1 MTASQGGKRVNMSS
15 TSDEMLDTLTLSG
28 KMVGAQV
35 RRVEDPRVLLG
46 KSQYVDDLDLPNSV
60 ALAFVRSPY
69 AHARIVSI
77 DAGTAQNHSGVQLV
91 LTGADIAEAIKPLRV
106 EYDPAKAPTHKPC
119 DWPVLAQDKVRF
131 VGEAVAVVVATDR
144 YAAEDAAGLIDVEY
158 EPLEPV
164 SDVEQAL
171 AADAP
176 LVHEEWGDNV
186 MQTLQAEIGDV
197 TTAFQTADCV
207 VSERLTTGRH
217 MALPMET
224 RGCVASFERA
234 TDTLT
239 VWSSTQVPHVLR
251 SHIALVLDFP
261 EHHIRVVA
269 PDVGGGF
276 GQKAHLFPEE
286 AVAAY
291 LAHRLGRPVKWIE
304 DRRENLSASLHAKQ
318 QVAQAELA
326 VRRDGTI
333 LGIRGR
339 FVGDVGAYSEYPWGS
354 AFEAG
359 HAASSMPGPYKT
371 PAFSFEAVSVAT
383 NKTTIGVYRGVG
395 LPIGVLAMERLMDLA
410 AHKLGLDPA
419 EIRLRNMIRKEEHPY
434 TTIIGA
440 EVESGSHRESLQKAL
455 DILGYQECRGEQQR
469 ARAQGRYMGIGIGC
483 YLEGTAPSSAA
494 FASMGLHL
502 GGYESATVRM
512 DVAGKVTVLVGTH
525 SHGQSHETTLAQVAA
540 DELGVPLADIRIIE
554 GDTNAVPYGMGTWGS
569 RSAVTGGGAIS
580 KASEKLRSKML
591 RIASRMTEVPDDDL
605 ELAAGMI
612 RRKAD
617 ATPLLPIKEF
627 AYRVLVQAGDLPQDE
642 EPGLDATAHY
652 EPPPSTH
659 ANATHIALAEVDSD
673 TGKVTLLRYIVVE
686 DCGTIIN
693 PTVVDGQIQGGVA
706 QGIGSALYEHA
717 LYDENGQFLT
727 GTLMDYLIP
736 TAVDVPQVE
745 IGHIESPSP
754 HTPHGIK
761 GAGEGGAIAPPAA
774 IANAVA
780 DALAP
785 FEVRVNA
792 IPLTPERVLD
802 WIEQRKA
809 AA

>member
-1 MTASQGGKRVNMSS
+1 MASSQGG
-15 TSDEMLDTLTLSG
+15 TG

-35 RRVEDPRVLLG
+35 RRVEDPRFLLG
-46 KSQYVDDLDLPNSV
+46 TSQYVDDLDLPNSV

-69 AHARIVSI
+69 AHARILSI
-77 DAGTAQNHSGVQLV
+77 DVNTAQDRSDVQLV
-91 LTGADIAEAIKPLRV
+91 VTGADIAEAIKPLRV
-106 EYDPAKAPTHKPC
+106 VYDPNKAPTHKSC

-144 YAAEDAAGLIDVEY
+144 YAAEDAASVIDVEY
-158 EPLEPV
+158 EPLDPV
-164 SDVEQAL
+164 CDVEQAL

-186 MQTLQAEIGDV
+186 MQTLRVEIGEV
-197 TTAFQTADCV
+197 AKAFHVADCV

-224 RGCVASFERA
+224 RGCVASFERG

-239 VWSSTQVPHVLR
+239 VWSSTQVPHMLR
-251 SHIALVLDFP
+251 SHLALVLDFP
-261 EHHIRVVA
+261 EHHIRVIA

-276 GQKAHLFPEE
+276 GQKGHLFPEE

-291 LAHRLGRPVKWIE
+291 LARRLGRSVKWIE

-318 QVAQAELA
+318 QTVQAELA
-326 VRRDGTI
+326 LHQDGTI

-339 FVGDVGAYSEYPWGS
+339 FVSDVGAYSEYPWGS

-359 HAASSMPGPYKT
+359 HAASSLPGPYKT
-371 PAFSFEAVSVAT
+371 PAFAFEAVSVAT

-395 LPIGVLAMERLMDLA
+395 LPIGVLTMERLLDLA

-455 DILGYQECRGEQQR
+455 DMLGYQACRAEQQQ
-469 ARAQGRYMGIGIGC
+469 ARAQGRYLGIGIGC
-483 YLEGTAPSSAA
+483 YVEGTAPSSAA
-494 FASMGLHL
+494 FASMGLDL

-512 DVAGKVTVLVGTH
+512 DVAGTVTVLVGTH

-540 DELGVPLADIRIIE
+540 DELGLPLADIRIIE

-591 RIASRMTEVPDDDL
+591 RIASRMTEVPDEDL

-617 ATPLLPIKEF
+617 ATPLLPIKEL
-627 AYRVLVQAGDLPQDE
+627 AYRVLVQAGSLPPDE

-659 ANATHIALAEVDSD
+659 ANATHIALVEVDRD
-673 TGKVTLLRYIVVE
+673 TGKVAILRYIVVE

-706 QGIGSALYEHA
+706 QGIGTALYEHA
-717 LYDENGQFLT
+717 IYDENGQFLT
-727 GTLMDYLIP
+727 GTLMDYIIP

-754 HTPHGIK
+754 YTPHGIK
-761 GAGEGGAIAPPAA
+761 GMGEGGAIAPPAA

-785 FEVRVNA
+785 FDVRVNA
-792 IPLTPERVLD
+792 IPLTPERVLG
-802 WIEQRKA
+802 WIEQYSA

>member
-1 MTASQGGKRVNMSS
+1 M
-15 TSDEMLDTLTLSG
+15 
-28 KMVGAQV
+28 
-35 RRVEDPRVLLG
+35 
-46 KSQYVDDLDLPNSV
+46 
-60 ALAFVRSPY
+60 
-69 AHARIVSI
+69 
-77 DAGTAQNHSGVQLV
+77 
-91 LTGADIAEAIKPLRV
+91 
-106 EYDPAKAPTHKPC
+106 
-119 DWPVLAQDKVRF
+119 RF

-144 YAAEDAAGLIDVEY
+144 YAAEDAASVIDVEY
-158 EPLEPV
+158 EPLDPV
-164 SDVEQAL
+164 CDVEQAL

-186 MQTLQAEIGDV
+186 MQTLRVEIGEV
-197 TTAFQTADCV
+197 AKAFHVADCV

-224 RGCVASFERA
+224 RGCVASFERG

-239 VWSSTQVPHVLR
+239 VWSSTQVPHMLR
-251 SHIALVLDFP
+251 SHLALVLDFP
-261 EHHIRVVA
+261 EHHIRVIA

-276 GQKAHLFPEE
+276 GQKGHLFPEE

-291 LAHRLGRPVKWIE
+291 LARRLGRSVKWIE

-318 QVAQAELA
+318 QTVQAELA
-326 VRRDGTI
+326 LHQDGTI

-339 FVGDVGAYSEYPWGS
+339 FVSDVGAYSEYPWGS

-371 PAFSFEAVSVAT
+371 PAFGFEAVSVAT

-395 LPIGVLAMERLMDLA
+395 LPIGVLTMERLLDLA

-455 DILGYQECRGEQQR
+455 DMLGYQACRAEQQQ
-469 ARAQGRYMGIGIGC
+469 ARAQGRYLGIGIGC
-483 YLEGTAPSSAA
+483 YVEGTAPSSAA
-494 FASMGLHL
+494 FASMGLDL

-512 DVAGKVTVLVGTH
+512 DVAGTVTVLVGTH

-540 DELGVPLADIRIIE
+540 DELGLPLADIRIIE

-591 RIASRMTEVPDDDL
+591 RIASRMTEVPDEDL

-617 ATPLLPIKEF
+617 ATPLLPIKEL
-627 AYRVLVQAGDLPQDE
+627 AYRVLVQAGSLPPDE

-659 ANATHIALAEVDSD
+659 ANATHIALVEVDRD
-673 TGKVTLLRYIVVE
+673 TGKVAILRYIVVE

-706 QGIGSALYEHA
+706 QGIGTALYEHA
-717 LYDENGQFLT
+717 IYDENGQFLT
-727 GTLMDYLIP
+727 GTLMDYIIP

-754 HTPHGIK
+754 YTPHGIK
-761 GAGEGGAIAPPAA
+761 GMGEGGAIAPPAA

-785 FEVRVNA
+785 FDVRVNA
-792 IPLTPERVLD
+792 IPLTPERVLG
-802 WIEQRKA
+802 WIEQYSA

>member
-1 MTASQGGKRVNMSS
+1 MASSQGG
-15 TSDEMLDTLTLSG
+15 TG

-46 KSQYVDDLDLPNSV
+46 KSQYVDDLDLPNSL

-77 DAGTAQNHSGVQLV
+77 DADAAQNQPGVRLV
-91 LTGADIAEAIKPLRV
+91 LTGADIAQAIKPLRV
-106 EYDPAKAPTHKPC
+106 EYEPAKAPTHKPC

-131 VGEAVAVVVATDR
+131 VGEAAAVVVATDR

-197 TTAFQTADCV
+197 AKAFQEADCV

-224 RGCVASFERA
+224 RGCVASFEPA

-276 GQKAHLFPEE
+276 GQKGHLFPEE

-291 LAHRLGRPVKWIE
+291 LARRLGRPVKWIE

-318 QVAQAELA
+318 QAVQAELA
-326 VRRDGTI
+326 VRQDGTI

-395 LPIGVLAMERLMDLA
+395 LPIGVLTMERLMDLA
-410 AHKLGLDPA
+410 AQKLGLDPA

-455 DILGYQECRGEQQR
+455 DILGYQERRAEQQR
-469 ARAQGRYMGIGIGC
+469 ARTQGRYLGIGIGC
-483 YLEGTAPSSAA
+483 YLEGTAPNSAA
-494 FASMGLHL
+494 FASMGLNL

-540 DELGVPLADIRIIE
+540 DELGVSLADVKIIE

-580 KASEKLRSKML
+580 RASEKLRNKML

-605 ELAAGMI
+605 ELAEGMI

-617 ATPLLPIKEF
+617 ATPLMPIKEL
-627 AYRVLVQAGDLPQDE
+627 AHRVLVQAGSLPQDE

-659 ANATHIALAEVDSD
+659 ANASHIALVEVDSD
-673 TGKVTLLRYIVVE
+673 TGKVTLLRYVVVE

-706 QGIGSALYEHA
+706 QGIGTALYEHA

-736 TAVDVPQVE
+736 TAIDVPQVE

-761 GAGEGGAIAPPAA
+761 GVGEGGAIAPPAA

-785 FEVRVNA
+785 FEVRVDA
-792 IPLTPERVLD
+792 IPLTPERVLG
-802 WIEQRKA
+802 WIEQSKA

>member
-1 MTASQGGKRVNMSS
+1 MASSQGG
-15 TSDEMLDTLTLSG
+15 TG

-35 RRVEDPRVLLG
+35 RRVEDPRFLLG
-46 KSQYVDDLDLPNSV
+46 TSQYVDDLDLPNSV

-69 AHARIVSI
+69 AHARILSI
-77 DAGTAQNHSGVQLV
+77 DVNTAQDRSDVQLV
-91 LTGADIAEAIKPLRV
+91 VTGADIAEAIKPLRV
-106 EYDPAKAPTHKPC
+106 VYDPNKAPTHKSC

-144 YAAEDAAGLIDVEY
+144 YAAEDAASVIDVEY
-158 EPLEPV
+158 EPLDPV
-164 SDVEQAL
+164 CDVEQAL

-186 MQTLQAEIGDV
+186 MQTLRVEIGEV
-197 TTAFQTADCV
+197 AKAFHVADCV

-224 RGCVASFERA
+224 RGCVASFERG

-239 VWSSTQVPHVLR
+239 VWSSTQVPHMLR
-251 SHIALVLDFP
+251 SHLALVLDFP
-261 EHHIRVVA
+261 EHHIRVIA

-276 GQKAHLFPEE
+276 GQKGHLFPEE

-291 LAHRLGRPVKWIE
+291 LARRLGRSVKWIE

-318 QVAQAELA
+318 QTVQAELA
-326 VRRDGTI
+326 VRQDGTI

-339 FVGDVGAYSEYPWGS
+339 FVSDVGAYSEYPWGS

-359 HAASSMPGPYKT
+359 HAASSLPGPYKT
-371 PAFSFEAVSVAT
+371 PAFGFEAVSVAT

-395 LPIGVLAMERLMDLA
+395 LPIGVLTMERLLDLA

-455 DILGYQECRGEQQR
+455 DMLGYQACRAEQQQ
-469 ARAQGRYMGIGIGC
+469 ARAQGRYLGIGIGC
-483 YLEGTAPSSAA
+483 YVEGTAPSSAA
-494 FASMGLHL
+494 FASMGLDL

-512 DVAGKVTVLVGTH
+512 DVAGTVTVLVGTH

-540 DELGVPLADIRIIE
+540 DELGLPLADIRIIE

-591 RIASRMTEVPDDDL
+591 RIASRMTEVPDEDL

-617 ATPLLPIKEF
+617 ATPLLPIKEL
-627 AYRVLVQAGDLPQDE
+627 AYRVLVQAGSLPPDE

-659 ANATHIALAEVDSD
+659 ANATHIALVEVDRD
-673 TGKVTLLRYIVVE
+673 TGKVAILRYIVVE

-706 QGIGSALYEHA
+706 QGIGTALYEHA
-717 LYDENGQFLT
+717 IYDENGQFLT
-727 GTLMDYLIP
+727 GTLMDYIIP

-754 HTPHGIK
+754 YTPHGIK
-761 GAGEGGAIAPPAA
+761 GMGEGGAIAPPAA

-785 FEVRVNA
+785 FDVRVNA
-792 IPLTPERVLD
+792 IPLTPERVLG
-802 WIEQRKA
+802 WIEQYSA

>member
-1 MTASQGGKRVNMSS
+1 MASSQGG
-15 TSDEMLDTLTLSG
+15 TG

-46 KSQYVDDLDLPNSV
+46 KSQYVDDLDLPNSL

-77 DAGTAQNHSGVQLV
+77 DVGTAQTQPGVQFV

-106 EYDPAKAPTHKPC
+106 EYEPAKAPTHKPC
-119 DWPVLAQDKVRF
+119 DWPVLAQEKVRF
-131 VGEAVAVVVATDR
+131 VGEAVAAVVATDR
-144 YAAEDAAGLIDVEY
+144 YVAEDAAGLIDVEY
-158 EPLEPV
+158 EPLVPV

-171 AADAP
+171 ATDAP

-197 TTAFQTADCV
+197 TKAFQEADCV

-224 RGCVASFERA
+224 RGCVASFEPA

-276 GQKAHLFPEE
+276 GQKGHLFPEE
-286 AVAAY
+286 AVAAH
-291 LAHRLGRPVKWIE
+291 LARRLGRPVKWIE
-304 DRRENLSASLHAKQ
+304 DRRENLAASLHAKQ
-318 QVAQAELA
+318 QAVQAELA
-326 VRRDGTI
+326 VRQDGTI

-339 FVGDVGAYSEYPWGS
+339 FIGDVGAYSEYPWGS

-371 PAFSFEAVSVAT
+371 PTFSFEAVSVAT

-395 LPIGVLAMERLMDLA
+395 LPIGVLTMERLMDLA
-410 AHKLGLDPA
+410 AQKLGLDPA

-455 DILGYQECRGEQQR
+455 DILGYQECRAEQQR
-469 ARAQGRYMGIGIGC
+469 ARAQGRYLGIGIGC

-494 FASMGLHL
+494 FASMGLNL

-540 DELGVPLADIRIIE
+540 DELGVPLADIKIIE

-580 KASEKLRSKML
+580 RASQKLRNKML

-605 ELAAGMI
+605 ELAEGTI
-612 RRKAD
+612 RRRAD
-617 ATPLLPIKEF
+617 ATPLMPIKEL
-627 AYRVLVQAGDLPQDE
+627 AHRVLVQAGNLPRDE

-659 ANATHIALAEVDSD
+659 ANATHIALVEVDSD

-706 QGIGSALYEHA
+706 QGIGTALYEHA

-736 TAVDVPQVE
+736 TAIDVPQVE

-761 GAGEGGAIAPPAA
+761 GVGEGGAIAPPAA

-785 FEVRVNA
+785 FDVRVDA
-792 IPLTPERVLD
+792 IPLTPERVLG
-802 WIEQRKA
+802 WIEQRQA

>member
-1 MTASQGGKRVNMSS
+1 MASSQGG
-15 TSDEMLDTLTLSG
+15 TG

-35 RRVEDPRVLLG
+35 RRVEDPRFLLG
-46 KSQYVDDLDLPNSV
+46 TSQYVDDLDLPNSV

-69 AHARIVSI
+69 AHARILSI
-77 DAGTAQNHSGVQLV
+77 DVNTAQDRSDVQLV
-91 LTGADIAEAIKPLRV
+91 VTGADIAEAIKPLRV
-106 EYDPAKAPTHKPC
+106 VYDPNKAPTHKSC
-119 DWPVLAQDKVRF
+119 DWPVLAQGKVRF

-144 YAAEDAAGLIDVEY
+144 YAAEDAASVIDVEY
-158 EPLEPV
+158 EPLDPV
-164 SDVEQAL
+164 CDVEQAL

-186 MQTLQAEIGDV
+186 MQTLRVEIGEV
-197 TTAFQTADCV
+197 AKAFHVADCV

-224 RGCVASFERA
+224 RGCVASFERG

-239 VWSSTQVPHVLR
+239 VWSSTQVPHMLR
-251 SHIALVLDFP
+251 SHLALVLDFP
-261 EHHIRVVA
+261 EHHIRVIA

-276 GQKAHLFPEE
+276 GQKGHLFPEE

-291 LAHRLGRPVKWIE
+291 LARRLGRSVKWIE

-318 QVAQAELA
+318 QTVQAELA
-326 VRRDGTI
+326 LHQDGTI

-339 FVGDVGAYSEYPWGS
+339 FVSDVGAYSEYPWGS

-371 PAFSFEAVSVAT
+371 PAFAFEAVSVAT

-395 LPIGVLAMERLMDLA
+395 LPIGVLTMERLLDLA

-455 DILGYQECRGEQQR
+455 DMLGYQACRAEQQQ
-469 ARAQGRYMGIGIGC
+469 ARAQGRYLGIGIGC
-483 YLEGTAPSSAA
+483 YVEGTAPSSAA
-494 FASMGLHL
+494 FASMGLDL

-512 DVAGKVTVLVGTH
+512 DVAGTVTVLVGTH

-540 DELGVPLADIRIIE
+540 DELGLPLADIRIIE

-580 KASEKLRSKML
+580 KASQKLRNKML
-591 RIASRMTEVPDDDL
+591 RIASRMTEVPDEDL

-617 ATPLLPIKEF
+617 ATPLLPIKEL
-627 AYRVLVQAGDLPQDE
+627 AYRVLVQAGSLPPDE

-659 ANATHIALAEVDSD
+659 ANATHIALVEVDRD
-673 TGKVTLLRYIVVE
+673 TGKVAILRYIVVE

-706 QGIGSALYEHA
+706 QGIGTALYEHA
-717 LYDENGQFLT
+717 IYDENGQFLT
-727 GTLMDYLIP
+727 GTLMDYIIP

-754 HTPHGIK
+754 YTPHGIK
-761 GAGEGGAIAPPAA
+761 GMGEGGAIAPPAA

-785 FEVRVNA
+785 FDVRVNA
-792 IPLTPERVLD
+792 IPLTPERVLG
-802 WIEQRKA
+802 WIEQYSA

>member
-1 MTASQGGKRVNMSS
+1 MASSQGG
-15 TSDEMLDTLTLSG
+15 TG

-35 RRVEDPRVLLG
+35 RRVEDPRFLLG
-46 KSQYVDDLDLPNSV
+46 TSQYVDDLDLPNSV

-69 AHARIVSI
+69 AHARILSI
-77 DAGTAQNHSGVQLV
+77 DVNTARGRSDVQLV
-91 LTGADIAEAIKPLRV
+91 VTGADIAEAIKPLRV
-106 EYDPAKAPTHKPC
+106 VYDPNKAPTHKSC

-144 YAAEDAAGLIDVEY
+144 YAAEDAASVIDVEY
-158 EPLEPV
+158 EPLDPV
-164 SDVEQAL
+164 CDVEQAL

-186 MQTLQAEIGDV
+186 MQTLRVEIGEV
-197 TTAFQTADCV
+197 AKAFHVADCV

-224 RGCVASFERA
+224 RGCVASFERG

-239 VWSSTQVPHVLR
+239 VWSSTQVPHMLR
-251 SHIALVLDFP
+251 SHLALVLDFP
-261 EHHIRVVA
+261 EHHIRVIA

-276 GQKAHLFPEE
+276 GQKGHLFPEE

-291 LAHRLGRPVKWIE
+291 LARRLGRSVKWIE

-318 QVAQAELA
+318 QTVQAELA
-326 VRRDGTI
+326 LHQDGTI

-339 FVGDVGAYSEYPWGS
+339 FVSDVGAYSEYPWGS

-371 PAFSFEAVSVAT
+371 PAFGFEAVSVAT

-395 LPIGVLAMERLMDLA
+395 LPIGVLTMERLLDLA

-455 DILGYQECRGEQQR
+455 DMLGYQACRAEQQQ
-469 ARAQGRYMGIGIGC
+469 ARAQGRYLGIGIGC
-483 YLEGTAPSSAA
+483 YVEGTAPSSAA
-494 FASMGLHL
+494 FASMGLDL

-512 DVAGKVTVLVGTH
+512 DVAGTVTVLVGTH

-540 DELGVPLADIRIIE
+540 DELGLPLADIRIIE

-591 RIASRMTEVPDDDL
+591 RIASRMTEVPDEDL

-617 ATPLLPIKEF
+617 ATPLLPIKEL
-627 AYRVLVQAGDLPQDE
+627 AYRVLVQAGSLPPDE

-659 ANATHIALAEVDSD
+659 ANATHIALVEVDRD
-673 TGKVTLLRYIVVE
+673 TGKVAILRYIVVE

-706 QGIGSALYEHA
+706 QGIGTALYEHA
-717 LYDENGQFLT
+717 IYDENGQFLT
-727 GTLMDYLIP
+727 GTLMDYIIP

-754 HTPHGIK
+754 YTPHGIK
-761 GAGEGGAIAPPAA
+761 GMGEGGAIAPPAA

-785 FEVRVNA
+785 FDVRVNA
-792 IPLTPERVLD
+792 IPLTPERVLG
-802 WIEQRKA
+802 WIEQYSA

>member
-1 MTASQGGKRVNMSS
+1 
-15 TSDEMLDTLTLSG
+15 
-28 KMVGAQV
+28 
-35 RRVEDPRVLLG
+35 
-46 KSQYVDDLDLPNSV
+46 
-60 ALAFVRSPY
+60 
-69 AHARIVSI
+69 
-77 DAGTAQNHSGVQLV
+77 
-91 LTGADIAEAIKPLRV
+91 
-106 EYDPAKAPTHKPC
+106 
-119 DWPVLAQDKVRF
+119 
-131 VGEAVAVVVATDR
+131 
-144 YAAEDAAGLIDVEY
+144 
-158 EPLEPV
+158 
-164 SDVEQAL
+164 
-171 AADAP
+171 
-176 LVHEEWGDNV
+176 
-186 MQTLQAEIGDV
+186 
-197 TTAFQTADCV
+197 
-207 VSERLTTGRH
+207 
-217 MALPMET
+217 
-224 RGCVASFERA
+224 
-234 TDTLT
+234 
-239 VWSSTQVPHVLR
+239 
-251 SHIALVLDFP
+251 
-261 EHHIRVVA
+261 
-269 PDVGGGF
+269 
-276 GQKAHLFPEE
+276 
-286 AVAAY
+286 
-291 LAHRLGRPVKWIE
+291 
-304 DRRENLSASLHAKQ
+304 
-318 QVAQAELA
+318 
-326 VRRDGTI
+326 
-333 LGIRGR
+333 
-339 FVGDVGAYSEYPWGS
+339 
-354 AFEAG
+354 
-359 HAASSMPGPYKT
+359 
-371 PAFSFEAVSVAT
+371 
-383 NKTTIGVYRGVG
+383 VYRGVG
-395 LPIGVLAMERLMDLA
+395 LPIGVLTMERLMDLA

-455 DILGYQECRGEQQR
+455 DILGYKECRAEQQR
-469 ARAQGRYMGIGIGC
+469 ARAQGRYLGIGIGC

-494 FASMGLHL
+494 FASMGLHM

-512 DVAGKVTVLVGTH
+512 DVAGTVTVLVGTH

-540 DELGVPLADIRIIE
+540 DELGLPLAAIRIIE

-580 KASEKLRSKML
+580 KASQKLRSKML

-617 ATPLLPIKEF
+617 ATPLLPIKEL
-627 AYRVLVQAGDLPQDE
+627 AYRVLVQAGSLPPDE

-659 ANATHIALAEVDSD
+659 ANASHIALVEVDSD
-673 TGKVTLLRYIVVE
+673 TGKVDLLRYIVVE

-761 GAGEGGAIAPPAA
+761 GVGEGGAIAPPAA

-785 FEVRVNA
+785 FAVRVNA
-792 IPLTPERVLD
+792 IPLTPERVLG
-802 WIEQRKA
+802 WIEQRRA

>member
-1 MTASQGGKRVNMSS
+1 MASSQGG
-15 TSDEMLDTLTLSG
+15 TG

-35 RRVEDPRVLLG
+35 RRVEDPRFLLG
-46 KSQYVDDLDLPNSV
+46 TSQYVDDLDLPNSV

-69 AHARIVSI
+69 AHARILSI
-77 DAGTAQNHSGVQLV
+77 DVNTAQDRSDVQLV
-91 LTGADIAEAIKPLRV
+91 VTGADIAEAIKPLRV
-106 EYDPAKAPTHKPC
+106 VYDPNKAPTHKSC
-119 DWPVLAQDKVRF
+119 DWPVLAQGKVRF

-144 YAAEDAAGLIDVEY
+144 YAAEDAASVIDVEY
-158 EPLEPV
+158 EPLDPV
-164 SDVEQAL
+164 CDVEQAL

-186 MQTLQAEIGDV
+186 MQTLRVEIGEV
-197 TTAFQTADCV
+197 AKAFHVADCV

-224 RGCVASFERA
+224 RGCVVSFERG

-239 VWSSTQVPHVLR
+239 VWSSTQVPHMLR
-251 SHIALVLDFP
+251 SHLALVLDFP
-261 EHHIRVVA
+261 EHHIRVIA

-276 GQKAHLFPEE
+276 GQKGHLFPEE

-291 LAHRLGRPVKWIE
+291 LARRLGRSVKWIE

-318 QVAQAELA
+318 QTVQAELA
-326 VRRDGTI
+326 LHQDGTI

-339 FVGDVGAYSEYPWGS
+339 FVSDVGAYSEYPWGS

-359 HAASSMPGPYKT
+359 HAASSLPGPYKT
-371 PAFSFEAVSVAT
+371 PAFAFEAVSVAT

-395 LPIGVLAMERLMDLA
+395 LPIGVLTMERLLDLA

-455 DILGYQECRGEQQR
+455 DMLGYQACRVEQQQ
-469 ARAQGRYMGIGIGC
+469 ARAQGRYLGIGIGC
-483 YLEGTAPSSAA
+483 YVEGTAPSSAA
-494 FASMGLHL
+494 FASMGLDL

-512 DVAGKVTVLVGTH
+512 DVAGTVTVLVGTH

-540 DELGVPLADIRIIE
+540 DELGLPLADIRIIE

-591 RIASRMTEVPDDDL
+591 RIASRMTEVPDEDL

-617 ATPLLPIKEF
+617 ATPLLPIKEL
-627 AYRVLVQAGDLPQDE
+627 AYRVLVQAGSLPPDE

-659 ANATHIALAEVDSD
+659 ANATHIALVEVDRD
-673 TGKVTLLRYIVVE
+673 TGKVAILRYIVVE

-706 QGIGSALYEHA
+706 QGIGTALYEHA
-717 LYDENGQFLT
+717 IYDENGQFLT
-727 GTLMDYLIP
+727 GTLMDYIIP

-754 HTPHGIK
+754 YTPHGIK
-761 GAGEGGAIAPPAA
+761 GMGEGGAIAPPAA

-785 FEVRVNA
+785 FDVRVNA
-792 IPLTPERVLD
+792 IPLTPERVLG
-802 WIEQRKA
+802 WIEQYSA

>member
-1 MTASQGGKRVNMSS
+1 MASSQGG
-15 TSDEMLDTLTLSG
+15 TG
-28 KMVGAQV
+28 KMVGARV

-46 KSQYVDDLDLPNSV
+46 TSQYVDDLDLPNSV

-69 AHARIVSI
+69 AHARILSI
-77 DAGTAQNHSGVQLV
+77 DVNTAQDRSDVQLV
-91 LTGADIAEAIKPLRV
+91 VTGADIAEAIKPLRV
-106 EYDPAKAPTHKPC
+106 VYDPNKAPTHKSC

-144 YAAEDAAGLIDVEY
+144 YAAEDAASVIDVEY
-158 EPLEPV
+158 EPLDPV
-164 SDVEQAL
+164 CDVEQAL

-186 MQTLQAEIGDV
+186 MQTLRVEIGEV
-197 TTAFQTADCV
+197 AKAFHVADCV

-224 RGCVASFERA
+224 RGCVASFERG

-239 VWSSTQVPHVLR
+239 VWSSTQVPHMLR
-251 SHIALVLDFP
+251 SHLALVLDFP
-261 EHHIRVVA
+261 EHHIRVIA

-276 GQKAHLFPEE
+276 GQKGHLFPEE

-291 LAHRLGRPVKWIE
+291 LARRLGRSVKWIE

-318 QVAQAELA
+318 QTVQAELA
-326 VRRDGTI
+326 LHQDGTI

-339 FVGDVGAYSEYPWGS
+339 FVSDVGAYSEYPWGS

-359 HAASSMPGPYKT
+359 HAASSLPGPYKT
-371 PAFSFEAVSVAT
+371 PAFGFEAVSVAT

-395 LPIGVLAMERLMDLA
+395 LPIGVLTMERLLDLA

-455 DILGYQECRGEQQR
+455 DMLGYQACRAEQQQ
-469 ARAQGRYMGIGIGC
+469 ARAQGRYLGIGIGC
-483 YLEGTAPSSAA
+483 YVEGTAPSSAA
-494 FASMGLHL
+494 FASMGLDL

-512 DVAGKVTVLVGTH
+512 DVAGTVTVLVGTH

-540 DELGVPLADIRIIE
+540 DELGLPLADIRIIE

-591 RIASRMTEVPDDDL
+591 RIASRMTEVPDEDL

-617 ATPLLPIKEF
+617 ATPLLPIKEL
-627 AYRVLVQAGDLPQDE
+627 AYRVLVQAGSLPPDE

-659 ANATHIALAEVDSD
+659 ANATHIALVEVDRD
-673 TGKVTLLRYIVVE
+673 TGKVAILRYIVVE

-706 QGIGSALYEHA
+706 QGIGTALYEHA
-717 LYDENGQFLT
+717 IYDENGQFLT
-727 GTLMDYLIP
+727 GTLMDYIIP

-754 HTPHGIK
+754 YTPHGIK
-761 GAGEGGAIAPPAA
+761 GMGEGGAIAPPAA

-785 FEVRVNA
+785 FDVRVNA
-792 IPLTPERVLD
+792 IPLTPERVLG
-802 WIEQRKA
+802 WIEQYSA

>member
-1 MTASQGGKRVNMSS
+1 MASSQGG
-15 TSDEMLDTLTLSG
+15 TG

-35 RRVEDPRVLLG
+35 RRVEDPRFLLG
-46 KSQYVDDLDLPNSV
+46 TSQYVDDLDLPNSV

-69 AHARIVSI
+69 AHARILSI
-77 DAGTAQNHSGVQLV
+77 DVNTAQDRSDVQLV
-91 LTGADIAEAIKPLRV
+91 VTGADIAEAIKPLRV
-106 EYDPAKAPTHKPC
+106 VYDPNKAPTHKSC

-144 YAAEDAAGLIDVEY
+144 YAAEDAASVIDVEY
-158 EPLEPV
+158 EPLDPV
-164 SDVEQAL
+164 CDVEQAL

-186 MQTLQAEIGDV
+186 MQTLRVEIGEV
-197 TTAFQTADCV
+197 AKAFHVADCV

-224 RGCVASFERA
+224 RGCVASFERG

-239 VWSSTQVPHVLR
+239 VWSSTQVPHMLR
-251 SHIALVLDFP
+251 SHLALVLDFP
-261 EHHIRVVA
+261 EHHIRVIA

-276 GQKAHLFPEE
+276 GQKGHLFPEE

-291 LAHRLGRPVKWIE
+291 LARRLGRSVKWIE

-318 QVAQAELA
+318 QTVQAELA
-326 VRRDGTI
+326 VRQDGTI

-339 FVGDVGAYSEYPWGS
+339 FVSDVGAYSEYPWGS

-359 HAASSMPGPYKT
+359 HAASSLPGPYKT
-371 PAFSFEAVSVAT
+371 PAFAFEAVSVAT

-395 LPIGVLAMERLMDLA
+395 LPIGVLTMERLMDLA

-455 DILGYQECRGEQQR
+455 DMLGYQACRVEQQQ
-469 ARAQGRYMGIGIGC
+469 ARAQGRYLGIGIGC
-483 YLEGTAPSSAA
+483 YVEGTAPSSAA
-494 FASMGLHL
+494 FASMGLDL

-512 DVAGKVTVLVGTH
+512 DVAGTVTVLVGTH

-540 DELGVPLADIRIIE
+540 DELGLPLADIRIIE

-591 RIASRMTEVPDDDL
+591 RIASRMTEVPDEDL

-617 ATPLLPIKEF
+617 ATPLLPIKEL
-627 AYRVLVQAGDLPQDE
+627 AYRVLVQAGSLPPDE

-659 ANATHIALAEVDSD
+659 ANATHIALVEVDRD
-673 TGKVTLLRYIVVE
+673 TGKVAILRYIVVE

-706 QGIGSALYEHA
+706 QGIGTALYEHA
-717 LYDENGQFLT
+717 IYDENGQFLT
-727 GTLMDYLIP
+727 GTLMDYIIP

-754 HTPHGIK
+754 YTPHGIK
-761 GAGEGGAIAPPAA
+761 GMGEGGAIAPPAA

-785 FEVRVNA
+785 FDVRVNA
-792 IPLTPERVLD
+792 IPLTPERVLG
-802 WIEQRKA
+802 WIEQYSA

>member
-1 MTASQGGKRVNMSS
+1 M
-15 TSDEMLDTLTLSG
+15 
-28 KMVGAQV
+28 
-35 RRVEDPRVLLG
+35 
-46 KSQYVDDLDLPNSV
+46 
-60 ALAFVRSPY
+60 
-69 AHARIVSI
+69 
-77 DAGTAQNHSGVQLV
+77 
-91 LTGADIAEAIKPLRV
+91 
-106 EYDPAKAPTHKPC
+106 
-119 DWPVLAQDKVRF
+119 
-131 VGEAVAVVVATDR
+131 
-144 YAAEDAAGLIDVEY
+144 
-158 EPLEPV
+158 
-164 SDVEQAL
+164 
-171 AADAP
+171 
-176 LVHEEWGDNV
+176 HEEWGDNV
-186 MQTLQAEIGDV
+186 MQTLRVEIGEV
-197 TTAFQTADCV
+197 AKAFHVADCV

-224 RGCVASFERA
+224 RGCVASFERG

-239 VWSSTQVPHVLR
+239 VWSSTQVPHMLR
-251 SHIALVLDFP
+251 SHLALVLDFP
-261 EHHIRVVA
+261 EHHIRVIA

-276 GQKAHLFPEE
+276 GQKGHLFPEE

-291 LAHRLGRPVKWIE
+291 LARRLGRSVKWIE

-318 QVAQAELA
+318 QTVQAELA
-326 VRRDGTI
+326 LHQDGTI

-339 FVGDVGAYSEYPWGS
+339 FVSDVGAYSEYPWGS

-359 HAASSMPGPYKT
+359 HAASSLPGPYKT
-371 PAFSFEAVSVAT
+371 PAFGFEAVSVAT

-395 LPIGVLAMERLMDLA
+395 LPIGVLTMERLLDLA

-455 DILGYQECRGEQQR
+455 DMLGYQACRAEQQQ
-469 ARAQGRYMGIGIGC
+469 ARAQGRYLGIGIGC
-483 YLEGTAPSSAA
+483 YVEGTAPSSAA
-494 FASMGLHL
+494 FASMGLDL

-512 DVAGKVTVLVGTH
+512 DVAGTVTVLVGTH

-540 DELGVPLADIRIIE
+540 DELGLPLADIRIIE

-591 RIASRMTEVPDDDL
+591 RIASRMTEVPDEDL

-617 ATPLLPIKEF
+617 ATPLLPIKEL
-627 AYRVLVQAGDLPQDE
+627 AYRVLVQAGSLPPDE

-659 ANATHIALAEVDSD
+659 ANATHIALVEVDRD
-673 TGKVTLLRYIVVE
+673 TGKVAILRYIVVE

-706 QGIGSALYEHA
+706 QGIGTALYEHA
-717 LYDENGQFLT
+717 IYDENGQFLT
-727 GTLMDYLIP
+727 GTLMDYIIP

-754 HTPHGIK
+754 YTPHGIK
-761 GAGEGGAIAPPAA
+761 GMGEGGAIAPPAA

-785 FEVRVNA
+785 FDVRVNA
-792 IPLTPERVLD
+792 IPLTPERVLG
-802 WIEQRKA
+802 WIEQYSA

>member
-1 MTASQGGKRVNMSS
+1 MASSQGG
-15 TSDEMLDTLTLSG
+15 TG

-35 RRVEDPRVLLG
+35 RRVEDPRFLLG
-46 KSQYVDDLDLPNSV
+46 TSQYVDDLDLPNSV

-69 AHARIVSI
+69 AHARILSI
-77 DAGTAQNHSGVQLV
+77 DVNTARGRSDVQLV
-91 LTGADIAEAIKPLRV
+91 VTGADIAEAIKPLRV
-106 EYDPAKAPTHKPC
+106 VYDPNKAPTHKSC

-144 YAAEDAAGLIDVEY
+144 YAAEDAASVIDVEY
-158 EPLEPV
+158 EPLDPV
-164 SDVEQAL
+164 CDVEQAL

-186 MQTLQAEIGDV
+186 MQTLRVEIGEV
-197 TTAFQTADCV
+197 AKAFHVADCV

-224 RGCVASFERA
+224 RGCVASFERG

-239 VWSSTQVPHVLR
+239 VWSSTQVPHMLR
-251 SHIALVLDFP
+251 SHLALVLDFP
-261 EHHIRVVA
+261 EHHIRVIA

-276 GQKAHLFPEE
+276 GQKGHLFPEE

-291 LAHRLGRPVKWIE
+291 LARRLGRSVKWIE

-318 QVAQAELA
+318 QTVQAELA
-326 VRRDGTI
+326 LHQDGTI

-339 FVGDVGAYSEYPWGS
+339 FVSDVGAYSEYPWGS

-359 HAASSMPGPYKT
+359 HAASSLPGPYKT
-371 PAFSFEAVSVAT
+371 PAFGFEAVSVAT

-395 LPIGVLAMERLMDLA
+395 LPIGVLTMERLLDLA

-455 DILGYQECRGEQQR
+455 DMLGYQACRAEQQQ
-469 ARAQGRYMGIGIGC
+469 ARAQGRYLGIGIGC
-483 YLEGTAPSSAA
+483 YVEGTAPSSAA
-494 FASMGLHL
+494 FASMGLDL

-512 DVAGKVTVLVGTH
+512 DVAGTVTVLVGTH

-540 DELGVPLADIRIIE
+540 DELGLPLADIRIIE

-591 RIASRMTEVPDDDL
+591 RIASRMTEVPDEDL

-617 ATPLLPIKEF
+617 ATPLLPIKEL
-627 AYRVLVQAGDLPQDE
+627 AYRVLVQAGSLPPDE

-659 ANATHIALAEVDSD
+659 ANATHIALVEVDRD
-673 TGKVTLLRYIVVE
+673 TGKVAILRYIVVE

-706 QGIGSALYEHA
+706 QGIGTALYEHA
-717 LYDENGQFLT
+717 IYDENGQFLT
-727 GTLMDYLIP
+727 GTLMDYIIP

-754 HTPHGIK
+754 YTPHGIK
-761 GAGEGGAIAPPAA
+761 GMGEGGAIAPPAA

-785 FEVRVNA
+785 FDVRVNA
-792 IPLTPERVLD
+792 IPLTPERVLG
-802 WIEQRKA
+802 WIEQYSA

>member
-1 MTASQGGKRVNMSS
+1 MASSQGG
-15 TSDEMLDTLTLSG
+15 TG

-35 RRVEDPRVLLG
+35 RRVEDPRFLLG
-46 KSQYVDDLDLPNSV
+46 TSQYVDDLDLPNSV

-69 AHARIVSI
+69 AHARILSI
-77 DAGTAQNHSGVQLV
+77 DVNTARGRSDVQLV
-91 LTGADIAEAIKPLRV
+91 VTGADIAEAIKPLRV
-106 EYDPAKAPTHKPC
+106 VYDPNKAPTHKSC

-144 YAAEDAAGLIDVEY
+144 YAAEDAASVIDVEY
-158 EPLEPV
+158 EPLDPV
-164 SDVEQAL
+164 CDVEQAL

-186 MQTLQAEIGDV
+186 MQTLRVEIGEV
-197 TTAFQTADCV
+197 AKAFHVADCV

-224 RGCVASFERA
+224 RGCVASFERG

-239 VWSSTQVPHVLR
+239 VWSSTQVPHMLR
-251 SHIALVLDFP
+251 SHLALVLDFP
-261 EHHIRVVA
+261 EHHIRVIA

-276 GQKAHLFPEE
+276 GQKGHLFPEE

-291 LAHRLGRPVKWIE
+291 LARRLGRSVKWIE

-318 QVAQAELA
+318 QTVQAELA
-326 VRRDGTI
+326 VRQDGTI

-339 FVGDVGAYSEYPWGS
+339 FVSDVGAYSEYPWGS

-359 HAASSMPGPYKT
+359 HAASSLPGPYKT
-371 PAFSFEAVSVAT
+371 PAFGFEAVSVAT

-395 LPIGVLAMERLMDLA
+395 LPIGVLTMERLLDLA

-455 DILGYQECRGEQQR
+455 DMLGYQACRAEQQQ
-469 ARAQGRYMGIGIGC
+469 ARAQGRYLGIGIGC
-483 YLEGTAPSSAA
+483 YVEGTAPSSAA
-494 FASMGLHL
+494 FASMGLDL

-512 DVAGKVTVLVGTH
+512 DVAGTVTVLVGTH

-540 DELGVPLADIRIIE
+540 DELGLPLADIRIIE

-591 RIASRMTEVPDDDL
+591 RIASRMTEVPDEDL

-617 ATPLLPIKEF
+617 ATPLLPIKEL
-627 AYRVLVQAGDLPQDE
+627 AYRVLVQAGSLPPDE

-659 ANATHIALAEVDSD
+659 ANATHIALVEVDRD
-673 TGKVTLLRYIVVE
+673 TGKVAILRYIVVE

-706 QGIGSALYEHA
+706 QGIGTALYEHA
-717 LYDENGQFLT
+717 IYDENGQFLT
-727 GTLMDYLIP
+727 GTLMDYIIP

-754 HTPHGIK
+754 YTPHGIK
-761 GAGEGGAIAPPAA
+761 GMGEGGAIAPPAA

-785 FEVRVNA
+785 FDVRVNA
-792 IPLTPERVLD
+792 IPLTPERVLG
-802 WIEQRKA
+802 WIEQYSA

>member
-1 MTASQGGKRVNMSS
+1 MASSQGG
-15 TSDEMLDTLTLSG
+15 TG

-35 RRVEDPRVLLG
+35 RRVEDPRFLLG
-46 KSQYVDDLDLPNSV
+46 TSQYVDDLDLPNSV

-69 AHARIVSI
+69 AHARILSI
-77 DAGTAQNHSGVQLV
+77 DVNTAQDRSDVQLV
-91 LTGADIAEAIKPLRV
+91 VTGADIAEAIKPLRV
-106 EYDPAKAPTHKPC
+106 VYDPNKAPTHKSC

-144 YAAEDAAGLIDVEY
+144 YAAEDAASVIDVEY
-158 EPLEPV
+158 EPLDPV
-164 SDVEQAL
+164 CDVEQAL

-186 MQTLQAEIGDV
+186 MQTLRVEIGEV
-197 TTAFQTADCV
+197 AKAFHVADCV

-224 RGCVASFERA
+224 RGCVASFERG

-239 VWSSTQVPHVLR
+239 VWSSTQVPHMLR
-251 SHIALVLDFP
+251 SHLALVLDFP
-261 EHHIRVVA
+261 EHHIRVIA

-276 GQKAHLFPEE
+276 GQKGHLFPEE

-291 LAHRLGRPVKWIE
+291 LARRLGRSVKWIE

-318 QVAQAELA
+318 QTVQAELA
-326 VRRDGTI
+326 LHQDGTI

-339 FVGDVGAYSEYPWGS
+339 FVSDVGAYSEYPWGS

-359 HAASSMPGPYKT
+359 HAASSLPGPYKT
-371 PAFSFEAVSVAT
+371 PAFGFEAVSVAT

-395 LPIGVLAMERLMDLA
+395 LPIGVLTMERLLDLA

-455 DILGYQECRGEQQR
+455 DMLGYQACRAEQQQ
-469 ARAQGRYMGIGIGC
+469 ARAQGRYLGIGIGC
-483 YLEGTAPSSAA
+483 YVEGTAPSSAA
-494 FASMGLHL
+494 FASMGLDL

-512 DVAGKVTVLVGTH
+512 DVAGTVTVLVGTH

-540 DELGVPLADIRIIE
+540 DELGLPLADIRIIE

-591 RIASRMTEVPDDDL
+591 RIASRMTEVPDEDL

-617 ATPLLPIKEF
+617 ATPLLPIKEL
-627 AYRVLVQAGDLPQDE
+627 AYRVLVQAGSLPPDE

-659 ANATHIALAEVDSD
+659 ANATHIALVEVDRD
-673 TGKVTLLRYIVVE
+673 TGKVAILRYIVVE

-706 QGIGSALYEHA
+706 QGIGTALYEHA
-717 LYDENGQFLT
+717 IYDENGQFLT
-727 GTLMDYLIP
+727 GTLMDYIIP

-754 HTPHGIK
+754 YTPHGIK
-761 GAGEGGAIAPPAA
+761 GMGEGGAIAPPAA

-785 FEVRVNA
+785 FDVRVNA
-792 IPLTPERVLD
+792 IPLTPERVLG
-802 WIEQRKA
+802 WIEQYSA
-809 AA
+809 SA